1 MTKVKEIT
9 PKVEVKESREV
20 ARPFGTLGASLE
32 DFMES
37 MFPGRWMEPM
47 GLRRSLLP
55 DLEMKLE
62 TQWPKI
68 DVIDHEAD
76 IVVRAELPGVSK
88 DDLELTVS
96 EDSMRLKATTA
107 SKKVEDEE
115 SFYRCE
121 THRGA
126 YERFVQLPMD
136 VDSERAEAVLKDGV
150 LEVKIPKRKVVKRHQ
165 VEVK

>member
-9 PKVEVKESREV
+9 PKVEVKESREA
-20 ARPFGTLGASLE
+20 ARPMGILGAGLE

-76 IVVRAELPGVSK
+76 IVVRAELPGLSK

-121 THRGA
+121 THRVA